1 MSDRDISRCASQY
14 VDDMSDGM
22 RVSEPRV
29 LMVDDEK
36 TVADAYALRLE
47 DVAEVSVA
55 YSGKAALDTV
65 GDGRVPDVVLLDRH
79 MPGMSGDEVLDR
91 IRERELETRV
101 IMVTAIDPD
110 LDVLDMP
117 FDDYLSKPVDRADV
131 IAAVDQQCQVLAYEL
146 LGEYFRIE
154 STRAVVNSQ
163 LPAEDLEEDGEM
175 ADLESRLSVVEE
187 RIRSLLPEA
196 EELLSSFDGI
206 DRNEY

>member
-1 MSDRDISRCASQY
+1 
-14 VDDMSDGM
+14 MSDGM

-47 DVAEVSVA
+47 DVAEVTVA
-55 YSGKAALDTV
+55 YSGEAALDTI
-65 GDGRVPDVVLLDRH
+65 GDRRVPDVVLLDRH
-79 MPGMSGDEVLDR
+79 MPGMSGDEVLER

-110 LDVLDMP
+110 LGVLDMP

-131 IAAVDQQCQVLAYEL
+131 VAAVDQQCQVLAYEL

-154 STRAVVNSQ
+154 STRAVVTAQ
-163 LPAEDLEEDGEM
+163 LPAEDLEEDGEL
-175 ADLESRLSVVEE
+175 ADLEARLSVVEE

-196 EELLSSFDGI
+196 EEMLSSFDGI

>member
-1 MSDRDISRCASQY
+1 
-14 VDDMSDGM
+14 
-22 RVSEPRV
+22 
-29 LMVDDEK
+29 MVDDEK

-47 DVAEVSVA
+47 DVAEVTVA
-55 YSGKAALDTV
+55 YSGEAALDTV

-79 MPGMSGDEVLDR
+79 MPGMSGDEVLER

-117 FDDYLSKPVDRADV
+117 FDDYLSKPVDRTDV

-154 STRAVVNSQ
+154 STRAVVTAQ
-163 LPAEDLEEDGEM
+163 LPAEDVKDDGKL
-175 ADLESRLSVVEE
+175 ADIEARLSVVEE
-187 RIRSLLPEA
+187 RVRSLLPEA
-196 EELLSSFDGI
+196 EEMLSSFDGI

>member
-1 MSDRDISRCASQY
+1 
-14 VDDMSDGM
+14 MSDGM

-47 DVAEVSVA
+47 DVAEVTVA
-55 YSGKAALDTV
+55 YSGEAALDTV

-79 MPGMSGDEVLDR
+79 MPGMSGDEVLER

-117 FDDYLSKPVDRADV
+117 FDDYLSKPVDRTDV

-154 STRAVVNSQ
+154 STRAVVTAQ
-163 LPAEDLEEDGEM
+163 LPAEDVEDDGKL
-175 ADLESRLSVVEE
+175 ADIEARLSVVEE
-187 RIRSLLPEA
+187 RVRSLLPEA
-196 EELLSSFDGI
+196 EEMLSSFDGI

>member
-1 MSDRDISRCASQY
+1 MN
-14 VDDMSDGM
+14 DGM

-47 DVAEVSVA
+47 DVAEVTVA
-55 YSGKAALDTV
+55 YSGEAALDTV
-65 GDGRVPDVVLLDRH
+65 GDGHVPDVVLLDRH
-79 MPGMSGDEVLDR
+79 MPGMSGDEVLER

-117 FDDYLSKPVDRADV
+117 FDDYLSKPVDRTDV

-154 STRAVVNSQ
+154 STRALVTAQ
-163 LPAEDLEEDGEM
+163 LPAEDVEDDGKL
-175 ADLESRLSVVEE
+175 ADIEARLSVVEE
-187 RIRSLLPEA
+187 RVRSLLPEA
-196 EELLSSFDGI
+196 EEMLSLFDGI